1 MENRIIDTKLIEWR
15 KIKPLQPDN
24 LKIIY
29 NYKHIE
35 QSILKNGFSMPF
47 FVWEHDGD
55 IYAIDGHSRIEVLSN
70 MENVPEK
77 LPATFIN
84 AKDKKEAIEILL
96 EVFNQRQ
103 NPIAIEV
110 LEEWIN
116 VEELEVNVQS
126 LNVKVEVIEEDIE
139 HEKSVKELS
148 NMIACTLT
156 DEESEIWLHTKE
168 KIGKMKDKNA
178 IFQLIKLYTNENN
191 ID

>member
-47 FVWEHDGD
+47 FVWEDGKD

-96 EVFNQRQ
+96 EVFNQKQ
-103 NPIAIEV
+103 NPIAEEV
-110 LEEWIN
+110 LIEWLE
-116 VEELEVNVQS
+116 VEDVEVNVDA
-126 LNVKVEVIEEDIE
+126 LNVKIQYNSDDIDLDKFFEEGAEQKEQKNKIILEYTEEDYNLVIDAFSK
-139 HEKSVKELS
+139 HSGSKEQ
-148 NMIACTLT
+148 IV
-156 DEESEIWLHTKE
+156 
-168 KIGKMKDKNA
+168 
-178 IFQLIKLYTNENN
+178 FKLLGL
-191 ID
+191 